1 MINFGIAVLVLII
14 LVCLGIPVAY
24 SMGLSSAFYI
34 LLADP
39 QYLEILPNRSIT
51 GVNNFLLLA
60 IPFFILASEIMGKT
74 GLTSKLFNFARL
86 FVGRF
91 RGGLAF
97 VNIIASTIFGSVSGS
112 AIADVSG
119 LGAIEIDAMTEQGY
133 DRDFSIAISAGSSLQ
148 APLIPPSTT
157 VMIYAGVMGL
167 SAGALLMG
175 GVGPGILIAL
185 TQIIYV
191 LCIRKKKN
199 FPRDT
204 QKYTLK
210 EVLKIVLDGLITLML
225 PVIIIGGILSGKVT
239 ATEAAAIAVLYALI
253 LGFVVFHNMKWKDLK
268 ECLWNTCKSVGN
280 LMLIV
285 AFANAFSWVA
295 AIEKVPDEIAALL
308 MSISSNKYVL
318 LMIVNVFY
326 IFVGMIMDTGAA
338 IILFAPIIGP
348 VLTMVGVNPGTS
360 GHGHHYEPDHRP
372 ADASRG
378 PGAVH
383 RRQRGQEAL
392 RRRGQGLL
400 AIYHH
405 ILSGAVRCHL
415 YSPDRHLAARRAG
428 LPDRPF
434 ISNELCGRA
443 ESDEML
449 ARDQAA
455 A

>member
-318 LMIVNVFY
+318 LMIVNLFY

-348 VLTMVGVNPGTS
+348 VLTMVGVNPVHLAMVTIMNLTIGLLTPPV
-360 GHGHHYEPDHRP
+360 GLVLFTAVNVGKRP
-372 ADASRG
+372 FGAVVKAFWPFIIISYLALFVVTFIPQIVTWL
-378 PGAVH
+378 PGALGF
-383 RRQRGQEAL
+383 QIAL
-392 RRRGQGLL
+392 
-400 AIYHH
+400 
-405 ILSGAVRCHL
+405 S
-415 YSPDRHLAARRAG
+415 
-428 LPDRPF
+428 
-434 ISNELCGRA
+434 
-443 ESDEML
+443 
-449 ARDQAA
+449 
-455 A
+455 

>member
-225 PVIIIGGILSGKVT
+225 PVIIIGGILSGK
-239 ATEAAAIAVLYALI
+239 
-253 LGFVVFHNMKWKDLK
+253 
-268 ECLWNTCKSVGN
+268 
-280 LMLIV
+280 
-285 AFANAFSWVA
+285 
-295 AIEKVPDEIAALL
+295 
-308 MSISSNKYVL
+308 
-318 LMIVNVFY
+318 
-326 IFVGMIMDTGAA
+326 
-338 IILFAPIIGP
+338 
-348 VLTMVGVNPGTS
+348 
-360 GHGHHYEPDHRP
+360 GHRHRGG
-372 ADASRG
+372 R
-378 PGAVH
+378 H
-383 RRQRGQEAL
+383 RRAVCADPGLCGVPQHEVEGPEGVPVEHLQIRGQPDAD
-392 RRRGQGLL
+392 RGLCKRLL
-400 AIYHH
+400 
-405 ILSGAVRCHL
+405 LGG
-415 YSPDRHLAARRAG
+415 RH
-428 LPDRPF
+428 
-434 ISNELCGRA
+434 
-443 ESDEML
+443 
-449 ARDQAA
+449 
-455 A
+455 

>member
-210 EVLKIVLDGLITLML
+210 EVLKIVLDGSDH
-225 PVIIIGGILSGKVT
+225 PD
-239 ATEAAAIAVLYALI
+239 AA
-253 LGFVVFHNMKWKDLK
+253 
-268 ECLWNTCKSVGN
+268 C
-280 LMLIV
+280 
-285 AFANAFSWVA
+285 
-295 AIEKVPDEIAALL
+295 
-308 MSISSNKYVL
+308 
-318 LMIVNVFY
+318 
-326 IFVGMIMDTGAA
+326 
-338 IILFAPIIGP
+338 
-348 VLTMVGVNPGTS
+348 
-360 GHGHHYEPDHRP
+360 DH
-372 ADASRG
+372 
-378 PGAVH
+378 H
-383 RRQRGQEAL
+383 RRHPVRQGHRHRGGRHRRAVCADPGLCGVPQHEVEGPEGVPVEHLQIRGQPDAD
-392 RRRGQGLL
+392 RGLCKCLL
-400 AIYHH
+400 
-405 ILSGAVRCHL
+405 LGG
-415 YSPDRHLAARRAG
+415 RH
-428 LPDRPF
+428 
-434 ISNELCGRA
+434 
-443 ESDEML
+443 
-449 ARDQAA
+449 
-455 A
+455 